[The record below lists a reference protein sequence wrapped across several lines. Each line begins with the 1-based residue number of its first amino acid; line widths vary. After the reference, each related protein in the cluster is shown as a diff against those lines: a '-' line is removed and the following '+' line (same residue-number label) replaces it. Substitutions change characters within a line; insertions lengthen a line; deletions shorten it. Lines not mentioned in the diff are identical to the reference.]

1 MMPGR
6 MIGEPFIRDLG
17 WMVVG
22 AALFG
27 LLARRLRLPGLV
39 AYLLVGLVLGPLTGW
54 VKVSDVLHLIS
65 EAGIVLLLF
74 LVGMELSFEKIR
86 GMGKLVLWA
95 GLGQVLGTF
104 GLGWLFCQGLGVRG
118 LEALFLAIALT
129 FSSTVVAVKLLEEKH
144 ELGLLHGRLTVG
156 ILLIQ
161 DLVAIVLLTLLGS
174 SGLAEGTD
182 WKAVL
187 GVTLRA
193 LGAMLGLV
201 VLVLALSR
209 YVLPRPFAWAART
222 PSTLLIWSLCWC
234 FFVVALAHRLHLS
247 PETGA
252 FLAGVALAQLPYNR
266 DLRRRVH
273 PLMSFF
279 VAVFFV
285 ALGAQMPLG
294 AALDRWPTVL
304 ALITFAVVVKFC
316 ILMLLLAR
324 IGFGQRTAHQ
334 TATSLSQISE
344 FSIIIAA
351 AGERMGWITDELLSL
366 IGVTGLVTFSISACV
381 IIYSSS
387 VYRAAV
393 RWGWLRLFRAREETE
408 PEERHV
414 QRRGHVIIVGMNSL
428 GRRLVDRFLSRGDSV
443 LAIDTDPA
451 KLAGLGCDTLHGNV
465 EYLSLLEEADLP
477 HARLLVSAL
486 QIESTN
492 DLLAYRCRRF
502 EVPCAILVVDL
513 SLAENLLEMDVD
525 YMMVPKVD
533 GIKLQLRELERRGFL
548 HS

>member
-1 MMPGR
+1 MMHGL

-17 WMVVG
+17 LMVVG

-39 AYLLVGLVLGPLTGW
+39 AYLLVGLVLGPLTGL
-54 VKVSDVLHLIS
+54 VRVSEVLHLIS

-86 GMGKLVLWA
+86 GMGRAVLWA
-95 GLGQVLGTF
+95 GFGQVLLTF
-104 GLGWLFCQGLGVRG
+104 GLGWLFCQVLGMRG
-118 LEALFLAIALT
+118 LEALFLAVALT

-156 ILLIQ
+156 VLLIQ
-161 DLVAIVLLTLLGS
+161 DLVAIVLLTLLGAF
-174 SGLAEGTD
+174 GPEAETD
-182 WKAVL
+182 LEAVL
-187 GVTLRA
+187 GVTLHA
-193 LGAMLGLV
+193 LAAMLGLV
-201 VLVLALSR
+201 ALVLALSR
-209 YVLPRPFAWAART
+209 YVLPSPFAWAARS
-222 PSTLLIWSLCWC
+222 PSTMLIWSLCWC
-234 FFVVALAHRLHLS
+234 FFVVALALHLHLS

-252 FLAGVALAQLPYNR
+252 FLAGVALAQLPFNR

-285 ALGAQMPLG
+285 SLGAQMPL
-294 AALDRWPTVL
+294 ASALDRWPTVL
-304 ALITFAVVVKFC
+304 ALIAFAVVVKFC

-351 AGERMGWITDELLSL
+351 VGEHMHWISKDLLSL

-387 VYRAAV
+387 VYRSAA
-393 RWGWLRLFRAREETE
+393 RWGLLRLFRAREETE
-408 PEERHV
+408 VEERHAS
-414 QRRGHVIIVGMNSL
+414 RRNHVIIVGMNSL

-451 KLAGLGCDTLHGNV
+451 KLTNLGCETLHGNV

-477 HARLLVSAL
+477 RARLLISAL
-486 QIESTN
+486 QIEPTN
-492 DLLAYRCRRF
+492 DLLAYRCRSF
-502 EVPCAILVVDL
+502 DVPCAILVVDL

-533 GIKLQLRELERRGFL
+533 GIKLQLRELEQRGFL
-548 HS
+548 HP

>member
-1 MMPGR
+1 MHGF
-6 MIGEPFIRDLG
+6 MIGQDFIRDLG

-39 AYLLVGLVLGPLTGW
+39 AYLLVGLVLGPMTGL
-54 VKVSDVLHLIS
+54 VKVSEVLDLIS

-86 GMGKLVLWA
+86 GMGKVVLWA
-95 GLGQVLGTF
+95 GLGQVLVTF
-104 GLGWLFCQGLGVRG
+104 GLGWLFCQGLGLGGR
-118 LEALFLAIALT
+118 EALFLAIALT

-156 ILLIQ
+156 ILLMQ

-174 SGLAEGTD
+174 FGPDAETD
-182 WKAVL
+182 LETVL
-187 GVTLRA
+187 GVTAQA
-193 LGAMLGLV
+193 LTGMLGLV

-209 YVLPRPFAWAART
+209 YVLPRPFAWAARA
-222 PSTLLIWSLCWC
+222 PSTMLIWSLCWC
-234 FFVVALAHRLHLS
+234 FFIVALAHHLHLS

-252 FLAGVALAQLPYNR
+252 FLAGVALAQLPYNH

-273 PLMSFF
+273 PLMNFF

-285 ALGAQMPLG
+285 SLGAQMPLA
-294 AALDRWPTVL
+294 AALDQWPTLL

-351 AGERMGWITDELLSL
+351 VGERMQWISQDLLSL
-366 IGVTGLVTFSISACV
+366 IGVTGLVTFSISASV

-387 VYRAAV
+387 VYRWAA
-393 RWGWLRLFRAREETE
+393 RWGLLRLFRAREETE

-414 QRRGHVIIVGMNSL
+414 RRRDHVIIVGMNSL
-428 GRRLVDRFLSRGDSV
+428 GRRLVNRFLARGDPV

-451 KLAGLGCDTLHGNV
+451 KLADQDCETLHGNV
-465 EYLSLLEEADLP
+465 EYLSVLEEADLP
-477 HARLLVSAL
+477 QARLLISAL
-486 QIESTN
+486 QIEPTN
-492 DLLAYRCRRF
+492 DLLAYRCHSF
-502 EVPCAILVVDL
+502 DVPCAILVVDL
-513 SLAENLLEMDVD
+513 SLAENLLDMDVD

-533 GIKLQLRELERRGFL
+533 GIKLQLRELEKRGFL
-548 HS
+548 EP